1 MRVVRL
7 SREAMG
13 AQSLEVSKAIDGS
26 PGQYELVADTQPMAR
41 VGAEWALRSLPIQAF
56 YDSFFPFTSL

>member
-13 AQSLEVSKAIDGS
+13 ARSLEVSKAVLDGVLGSLISWGASS
-26 PGQYELVADTQPMAR
+26 PQQGLGMGV
-41 VGAEWALRSLPIQAF
+41 L
-56 YDSFFPFTSL
+56 

>member
-13 AQSLEVSKAIDGS
+13 AQSLEVSKAVLDGVLGSLISWGASS
-26 PGQYELVADTQPMAR
+26 PQQGLGMGV
-41 VGAEWALRSLPIQAF
+41 L
-56 YDSFFPFTSL
+56 